1 MSEQLTPVRPD
12 FPHTGIA
19 KTKHQ
24 FRQSVEYKQHIERR
38 LARILPHVDELLCA
52 QVFRTTGGSI
62 AISRLHSRQQEWGLC
77 RLRARGWWVLRNH
90 PDADFSYPVIG
101 RAYDRDHTTIM
112 HGVERISWLILDERG
127 DDELKNLQW
136 LCDQLARRGF
146 TPIKAEDF
154 L

>member
-19 KTKHQ
+19 NSVRPKH
-24 FRQSVEYKQHIERR
+24 QSVEWKRYIDRR
-38 LARILPHVDELLCA
+38 LARMLPHVDELLCA
-52 QVFRTTGGSI
+52 HFFLKTGESI
-62 AISRLHSRQQEWGLC
+62 SLSRLGGRQQAWGLC
-77 RLRARGWWVLRNH
+77 RLRALGWWILRNH
-90 PDADFSYPVIG
+90 PDAELSYPVIG

-112 HGVERISWLILDERG
+112 HGVERIRWLILDGRG
-127 DDELKNLQW
+127 EAELRAIQW

-154 L
+154 V